1 MKVPKKLKWFDRLK
15 WKAPQT
21 KHTQAASKHTTTMAN
36 TLKKGDVVFK
46 VASAKKDACRYGVVY
61 DVKETPKGTKV
72 KVEYNT
78 PKEGDK
84 SRFSTYQSP
93 KNFVKVPS
101 SWREWYSWAPPAEEE
116 SAKTEPPKT
125 KAPKTE
131 PPKTEP
137 PKPMKETHYSVLG
150 IAKTATELE
159 IKKAYR
165 KAVLKAHPDKGG
177 SSDLFRKVQH
187 AYEMLRDTEKRARYD
202 IWAA

>member
-1 MKVPKKLKWFDRLK
+1 
-15 WKAPQT
+15 
-21 KHTQAASKHTTTMAN
+21 MAH

-46 VASAKKDACRYGVVY
+46 AANAKKDASRYGVVY

-84 SRFSTYQSP
+84 SRFSSYQSP

-101 SWREWYSWAPPAEEE
+101 SWREWYSWTPPAEEE
-116 SAKTEPPKT
+116 P
-125 KAPKTE
+125 PKTE

-137 PKPMKETHYSVLG
+137 PKAKAPKPMKETHYSVLG

-177 SSDLFRKVQH
+177 SSDLFRKVQR
-187 AYEMLRDTEKRARYD
+187 AYEVLRDTEKRTRYD
-202 IWAA
+202 IRAA

>member
-1 MKVPKKLKWFDRLK
+1 MY
-15 WKAPQT
+15 
-21 KHTQAASKHTTTMAN
+21 H

-78 PKEGDK
+78 LKEGER
-84 SRFSTYQSP
+84 SRFSFYQSP
-93 KNFVKVPS
+93 RNFAKAS
-101 SWREWYSWAPPAEEE
+101 TSWRDWYSWTPPAEEDNANTE
-116 SAKTEPPKT
+116 PPKAKPPKTEPPKT
-125 KAPKTE
+125 KAH
-131 PPKTEP
+131 
-137 PKPMKETHYSVLG
+137 KPMKETHYSVLG

-165 KAVLKAHPDKGG
+165 NAVLKAHPDKGG
-177 SSDLFRKVQH
+177 SSDLFRKVQC

-202 IWAA
+202 MWAA

>member
-1 MKVPKKLKWFDRLK
+1 M
-15 WKAPQT
+15 
-21 KHTQAASKHTTTMAN
+21 TQ

-78 PKEGDK
+78 LNEGERT
-84 SRFSTYQSP
+84 RFSSYQSP
-93 KNFVKVPS
+93 KNFAKAS
-101 SWREWYSWAPPAEEE
+101 MSWRDWYSWTPPAEEDNANTE
-116 SAKTEPPKT
+116 PPKAKPPKT

-131 PPKTEP
+131 PPKAKAPKTEP
-137 PKPMKETHYSVLG
+137 PKAKAPRPMKETHYSVLG

-165 KAVLKAHPDKGG
+165 KAVIKAHPDKGG

>member
-1 MKVPKKLKWFDRLK
+1 MC
-15 WKAPQT
+15 
-21 KHTQAASKHTTTMAN
+21 H

-46 VASAKKDACRYGVVY
+46 VASAKKDAYRYGVVY

-78 PKEGDK
+78 LNEGERT
-84 SRFSTYQSP
+84 RFSSYQSP
-93 KNFVKVPS
+93 KNFAKAS
-101 SWREWYSWAPPAEEE
+101 TSWRDWYSWAPPAEEE
-116 SAKTEPPKT
+116 STKTEPPKTKAPKTEPPKT

-165 KAVLKAHPDKGG
+165 KVVLKAHPDKGG

>member
-1 MKVPKKLKWFDRLK
+1 M
-15 WKAPQT
+15 
-21 KHTQAASKHTTTMAN
+21 TQ

-78 PKEGDK
+78 PKEGDR
-84 SRFSTYQSP
+84 SRFSSYQSP
-93 KNFVKVPS
+93 KNFAKAS
-101 SWREWYSWAPPAEEE
+101 TSWRDWYSWTPPAEEK

-131 PPKTEP
+131 PPKAKAPKTEP
-137 PKPMKETHYSVLG
+137 PKAKAPKPMKETHYSVLG
-150 IAKTATELE
+150 IAKTATALE

-165 KAVLKAHPDKGG
+165 NAVLKVHPDKGG
-177 SSDLFRKVQH
+177 SNDLFRKVQH

-202 IWAA
+202 MWAA

>member
-1 MKVPKKLKWFDRLK
+1 MVF
-15 WKAPQT
+15 KAP
-21 KHTQAASKHTTTMAN
+21 
-36 TLKKGDVVFK
+36 
-46 VASAKKDACRYGVVY
+46 SAKKDASRYGVVY

-84 SRFSTYQSP
+84 SRFSSYQSP

-101 SWREWYSWAPPAEEE
+101 SWREWYSWTPPAEEE
-116 SAKTEPPKT
+116 SAKTEPPKA

-131 PPKTEP
+131 PPKTKA

-187 AYEMLRDTEKRARYD
+187 AYEVLRDTEKRARYD